1 VPWGLLGF
9 AALDGT
15 FVLYLVVLNV
25 GLPLWVAADTEA
37 PASIVGL
44 LYVVNTALVVLL
56 QIGASRL
63 GKTLSRAAR
72 AELLAGVLLAV
83 ASVLLGLGG
92 LVAGQAAAIALLA
105 AGVVLLTL
113 GEIMHSAASWSIS
126 YSLAG
131 EGSRTQS
138 LAVFGLGRNGAL
150 VVGPLIITAAVLG
163 NGMVGWLGLAASFLL
178 VGVVS
183 FARVN
188 GLTKHETAQCV
199 PPAWG
204 AKPIGADVTP
214 PRRTG
219 S

>member
-1 VPWGLLGF
+1 M
-9 AALDGT
+9 
-15 FVLYLVVLNV
+15 LYLVVLNV

-56 QIGASRL
+56 QIAASRL
-63 GKTLSRAAR
+63 GKTLARAAR

-113 GEIMHSAASWSIS
+113 GEVAHSAASWSIS

-131 EGSRTQS
+131 ERSRTRS

-163 NGMVGWLGLAASFLL
+163 NGIAGWLGLAATFLL
-178 VGVVS
+178 VGIVS
-183 FARVN
+183 FSRVN
-188 GLTKHETAQCV
+188 GLTQHESAPSG
-199 PPAWG
+199 PPAPRTMVAATG
-204 AKPIGADVTP
+204 VGPAK
-214 PRRTG
+214 RTG